1 MCVCVCVC
9 VCVWARTHTHRYTQ
23 LKKKR
28 HGFEKKLV
36 GGHKKDR
43 KEKRMC
49 RNDVNTLLNLFPKQI
64 KVS

>member
-1 MCVCVCVC
+1 
-9 VCVWARTHTHRYTQ
+9 VWARTHTHRYTQ